1 MERDTTP
8 IETVLDGSARSPTET
23 LGDLHA
29 EIERLQLHNA
39 ALEAAH
45 EETAAASRARAEFLA
60 AMSHEIRTPMNGI
73 LGMTG
78 LLLDTRLDETQHD
91 YVRTVRSSAE
101 ALLTVLNDILDF
113 SKIEAGQI
121 DLERIAFD
129 PRRTA
134 DEVAELLAGQAF
146 ERGLTLV
153 AHLDATVPARVMGDG
168 GRLRQVLINLI
179 GNAIKFTERGS
190 VTLAVRPIDGSH
202 GRTLLRFEV
211 RDTGMGIPST
221 QLLRLFEPFS
231 QGDASINR
239 RFGGTGLGLF
249 ISRTLVDRMGGRLE
263 VASTPD
269 VGSTF
274 WFDLPLP
281 PTETQPAPPI
291 APVAV
296 FVIEPRDTVRIA
308 LVDRLRAW
316 GCPVVA
322 VVDVESAI
330 DVLAGLDAPATGLRV
345 ALVSA
350 HALGE
355 SDDVAR
361 LRAAD
366 ATLRPVLVAERP
378 TERVPRGVYRVLA
391 EPIGD
396 ARLADALWSV
406 VDPEAAAL
414 RRARHEGTASDA
426 PHRGGR
432 VLLVED
438 NPVNRRV
445 ASLML
450 RKRGHACDIAA
461 NGREAVE
468 MWRGRRYDLI
478 LMDCQMPEMDGYTAT
493 REIRAR
499 EDGGRIPIIAMTAEA
514 MRGDRER
521 CLAAGMDDYVAKP
534 VRAQALYAMLDRHLP
549 AVIPV
554 EDDTLP
560 EIDADASIED

>member
-1 MERDTTP
+1 MERDTIP
-8 IETVLDGSARSPTET
+8 IETVPDGAAAAATGVLAELR
-23 LGDLHA
+23 A
-29 EIERLQLHNA
+29 EIDRLRRHNA
-39 ALEAAH
+39 ALEADWRQA
-45 EETAAASRARAEFLA
+45 TDAGRARAEFLA

-91 YVRTVRSSAE
+91 YVRTVRQSAE

-121 DLERIAFD
+121 DLERVAFD

-134 DEVAELLAGQAF
+134 DEVCELLGGQAL

-153 AHLDATVPARVMGDG
+153 AHLDPAVPFRVMGDG
-168 GRLRQVLINLI
+168 GRLRQVLINLV

-190 VTLAVRPIDGSH
+190 VTVAVRPVTDPPGDA
-202 GRTLLRFEV
+202 LLRFEV
-211 RDTGMGIPST
+211 RDTGMGIPPD
-221 QLLRLFEPFS
+221 QLGRLFEPFS
-231 QGDASINR
+231 QADASINR

-249 ISRTLVDRMGGRLE
+249 ISRTLVDRMGGHLE

-281 PTETQPAPPI
+281 ATESQPAPPI
-291 APVAV
+291 EPVAV
-296 FVIEPRDTVRIA
+296 LIVEPRDTVRIA
-308 LVDRLRAW
+308 LADRLRAW

-322 VVDVESAI
+322 VADVVTA
-330 DVLAGLDAPATGLRV
+330 LAAPADDRRV
-345 ALVSA
+345 ALLSA
-350 HALGE
+350 HALTDGDE
-355 SDDVAR
+355 ASR
-361 LRAAD
+361 LRD
-366 ATLRPVLVAERP
+366 DDPELRVVLLTERP
-378 TERVPRGVYRVLA
+378 TERPPPGVYRVLV

-406 VDPEAAAL
+406 IDPEAAAV
-414 RRARHEGTASDA
+414 RRAHRDGPTTDA

-450 RKRGHACDIAA
+450 RKRGHGCDVAA
-461 NGREAVE
+461 NGREAIE
-468 MWRGRRYDLI
+468 MWRARRYDLI
-478 LMDCQMPEMDGYTAT
+478 LMDCQMPELDGYAAT
-493 REIRAR
+493 REIRAL
-499 EDGGRIPIIAMTAEA
+499 EEGGERIPIIAMTAEA

-549 AVIPV
+549 DVVPV